1 MTSPTTTAANPLIA
15 PRQDTTQWYTG
26 IYIAEDIAYLRHGI
40 ENGSWVESGLGAL
53 ATGLDGLVLVLDPLG
68 SLASY
73 GIAWLM
79 ERVRPLREALDKLA
93 GDPGQIAA
101 HAATWKNVAG
111 SAEQARRQLDLAVA
125 VDIADWSGPAADAYR
140 NHAGAHGKVLQ
151 AVGEGALALSSAIE
165 KAGNLVAMV
174 RMLVRN
180 LIADFVSVLVVRLAV
195 WAAEE
200 LFTVGWAT
208 PYVIAQVSALVSEWV
223 AKISNFIAKLIR
235 SMRALGGLM
244 QRLEQLI
251 MSAKDVL
258 TRLLRPT
265 AHPTTPHETVP
276 HQTTPHE
283 TVPHETVP
291 HETTPHGSAPHEPA
305 PHEPAP
311 HDPVPHGE
319 QPHPNSSG
327 DPYPAVVDPRT
338 GEPIHYPGRDLEV
351 VPRDQRVTWGRQERG
366 EFIGEWYRRGYET
379 PPGGWA
385 AYDIHHIRPREYG
398 GTNAFDNLVPVLR
411 DVHQNQFN
419 PWWRNY

>member
-1 MTSPTTTAANPLIA
+1 MTSPTTTAPNPLVA

-26 IYIAEDIAYLRHGI
+26 IYIAEDIAFLRHGI
-40 ENGSWVESGLGAL
+40 EDGSWVESGLGAL

-93 GDPGQIAA
+93 GDPAQIAA
-101 HAATWKNVAG
+101 HATTWKNLAG
-111 SAEQARRQLDLAVA
+111 SVEQARRQLDEAVA
-125 VDIADWSGPAADAYR
+125 TDIADWSGPAGDAYR

-151 AVGEGALALSSAIE
+151 AAGEGALALSSAVE
-165 KAGNLVAMV
+165 KAGTLVAMV
-174 RMLVRN
+174 RMIVRN

-223 AKISNFIAKLIR
+223 AKISNFIAKLVR
-235 SMRALGGLM
+235 SMKALGGLM
-244 QRLEQLI
+244 ARLEQLI

-258 TRLLRPT
+258 TRLVRPT
-265 AHPTTPHETVP
+265 AHPTIGIHDAPVTPHEP
-276 HQTTPHE
+276 
-283 TVPHETVP
+283 VPHEP
-291 HETTPHGSAPHEPA
+291 TPHTTAPHEPTP
-305 PHEPAP
+305 PHDPTP
-311 HDPVPHGE
+311 PDPVPHVE
-319 QPHPNSSG
+319 QPHPNSAG
-327 DPYPAVVDPRT
+327 DPYPQVIDPRT
-338 GEPIHYPGRDLEV
+338 GEPVHYPGQDLEV
-351 VPRDQRVTWGRQERG
+351 VPREQRVTWGRQERG
-366 EFIGEWYRRGYET
+366 EYIADWYRHGYET

-385 AYDIHHIRPREYG
+385 RYDIHHIQPREYG
-398 GTNAFDNLVPVLR
+398 GTNAFENLVPVLR